1 MSIKHLLFDLG
12 GVLYDID
19 LGLTRQA
26 FADLTPLNL
35 SDTFFTKK
43 GQHEIFSQFE
53 VGDMSSQTFLTQMK
67 ELLQTPADEQTIKA
81 AWNKMLL
88 GLVPNRVE
96 QLQILK
102 EKYPIALL
110 SNNNA
115 VHFEYLYADCLP
127 LFHQFEQLFFSH
139 IIKKR
144 KPDVESY
151 YFTLD
156 KLGWKA
162 EETLFIE
169 DSPPNLAGARAA
181 GLQVF
186 PIHELADFEVFFEQ
200 YK

>member
-1 MSIKHLLFDLG
+1 MPIKHLLFDLG

-53 VGDMSSQTFLTQMK
+53 VGEMSG
-67 ELLQTPADEQTIKA
+67 QTIKA

-88 GLVPNRVE
+88 GLVPHRVE

-102 EKYPIALL
+102 EKYPVALL

-115 VHFEYLYADCLP
+115 LHFEYLYADCLP
-127 LFHQFEQLFFSH
+127 LFHEFDQLFFSH

-186 PIHELADFEVFFEQ
+186 PIQELADFEVFFEQ